1 MKKNFILFGLLFLL
15 SWNWA
20 FCQEERSKIR
30 VTIVPMI
37 NVEKDK
43 RLNVITQTVTDTVSL
58 YLKPIRKYRV
68 FVEVDVD
75 LYRDI
80 YNLRRYAREK
90 EVDNIIFGKASLGA
104 AGEFIFEMSVY
115 DRYKNSV
122 VLTNIIKR
130 HSCILDP
137 TGRYGT
143 IETHCRSIIYIS
155 HS

>member
-1 MKKNFILFGLLFLL
+1 MKKNYILFSLLFLL

-20 FCQEERSKIR
+20 FCQEERSEIR
-30 VTIVPMI
+30 VTVVPMV
-37 NVEKDK
+37 NVEKDE
-43 RLNVITQTVTDTVSL
+43 RLDVITQTVTDTVSL
-58 YLKPIRKYRV
+58 YLKLIRKYRI
-68 FVEVDVD
+68 FLEEDVELHRD
-75 LYRDI
+75 LDS
-80 YNLRRYAREK
+80 LRRYAQEK

-137 TGRYGT
+137 TGRCGNMKAQF
-143 IETHCRSIIYIS
+143 RSIIYVS